1 MCKWFNEGWEIIKPS
16 DSDVDTMLQND
27 CGQIYTFV
35 YGEEPGNDG
44 TGRCSIQDDLRD
56 ILTLAVELDDMCMQS
71 RALIT
76 TFWHDLEQRERGS
89 IPPDYH
95 GDSMDAVNRDQRPPA
110 ANAKVR
116 LTVTPALLK
125 KGNASGRNYHSEMV
139 LAKADVVMDGQ
150 DDDGAEC
157 RTTGE

>member
-16 DSDVDTMLQND
+16 DGDVDTMLQKD

-44 TGRCSIQDDLRD
+44 TGEHSIQDDLRD

-95 GDSMDAVNRDQRPPA
+95 GDSMDAVNRDQRPA

-150 DDDGAEC
+150 DDDGA
-157 RTTGE
+157 